1 MSDVRDKVERVVR
14 QVVYETMA
22 AGDVDIH
29 RLPERVGR
37 RPLIAAN
44 WKMNLLV
51 ADARQYAAKL
61 DPHAET
67 GVETLLCP
75 ALVLLP
81 VLRGALSNDTL
92 VSLGAQDLHPEHTG
106 AHTGEHSAEMIK
118 DAGASYVIVGH
129 SERRAAGEDDELVRR
144 KLQAALAAG
153 LMPILCVGERF
164 DERERGATFRVLR
177 GQLTLALSGLG
188 QPAPDPRDLVVAYEP
203 IWAIGSGLVA
213 SPSQVQEAL
222 VFIRDRLGELF
233 SHAWAER
240 SRLLYGGSVGV
251 GNAGDLARL
260 PDCDGFLVG
269 GAGLNPEALSEI
281 IAITARSYG
290 REKA

>member
-1 MSDVRDKVERVVR
+1 VSDLRDRVERVVR

-22 AGDVDIH
+22 AGDADIH
-29 RLPERVGR
+29 RLSASGGR

-44 WKMNLLV
+44 WKMNLL
-51 ADARQYAAKL
+51 AEDARRYAAKL
-61 DPHAET
+61 NPHADS
-67 GVETLLCP
+67 GVDTLLCP
-75 ALVLLP
+75 PLVLLP
-81 VLRGALSNDTL
+81 VLRGALSNGTH
-92 VSLGAQDLHPEHTG
+92 VSLGAQDLHPEHSG

-144 KLQAALAAG
+144 KLLAALSAG
-153 LMPILCVGERF
+153 LTPVLCVGERLE
-164 DERERGATFRVLR
+164 ERERGATFRVLR
-177 GQLTLALSGLG
+177 AQLTLALSGLG
-188 QPAPDPRDLVVAYEP
+188 QPAPDPQEIVVAYEP

-251 GNAGDLARL
+251 GSAGDLARM

-281 IAITARSYG
+281 IAITAR
-290 REKA
+290 EKA